1 MRDTVRFSCTALAGT
16 GKQGLLPKDT
26 DGYYTMPIG
35 ALNTFNSAGDYYP
48 YEEAK
53 ELFTSSAPL
62 MRRIKTGCLKGEYG
76 HPKPLPNQSMD
87 SFASRVM
94 QIDEQ
99 KTCVHF
105 SDIWLDFD
113 SVKDEMGKPVIA
125 VLAKLTPTG
134 PFGPALQKSLDNP
147 KEDVCFS
154 IRSFTEDIR
163 VNGVRQRNLREIV
176 TYDFVTEPGI
186 NVARKY
192 KAPALENFE
201 DVVFTKANIESVAL
215 ATMGD
220 VALESAAATGRNL
233 IRALGWD
240 FDPKAKPSY
249 FKW

>member
-1 MRDTVRFSCTALAGT
+1 MNNSIRFSCTALAGT
-16 GKQGLLPKDT
+16 GKQGLLPKDS

-53 ELFTSSAPL
+53 DLFTSSAPL

-76 HPKPLPNQSMD
+76 HPKILPNQSMD

-105 SDIWLDFD
+105 SDLWLDFD

-125 VLAKLTPTG
+125 VMAKLTPSG

-154 IRSFTEDIR
+154 IRSFTEDVR
-163 VNGVRQRNLREIV
+163 VNGVRQRQLREII
-176 TYDFVTEPGI
+176 TYDCVTEPGI

-192 KAPALENFE
+192 KAPTLESFA
-201 DVVFTKANIESVAL
+201 DVPFTKDHILAVANTQPANMSMES
-215 ATMGD
+215 
-220 VALESAAATGRNL
+220 SIITGRSL
-233 IRALGWD
+233 VRAMGWD
-240 FDPKAKPSY
+240 FDHKAKPRY
-249 FKW
+249 FSW